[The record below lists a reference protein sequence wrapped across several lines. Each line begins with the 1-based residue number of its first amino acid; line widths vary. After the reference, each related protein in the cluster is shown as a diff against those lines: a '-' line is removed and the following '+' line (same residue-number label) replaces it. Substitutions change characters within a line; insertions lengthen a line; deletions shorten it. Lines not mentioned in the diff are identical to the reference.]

1 MKLTVSTY
9 SFSQALRDGRF
20 KSLLELPAKAAEMG
34 FEGVEIV
41 STPEEMFDQA
51 KALRKAAGDA
61 GVAISSAC
69 VGADFLSTGVAAQV
83 DQLRK
88 AVDACAIMGAPVLR
102 HDATRGVPPEFP
114 APRSF
119 ASVLPRLAEGY
130 RAVTEYA
137 AGLGVH
143 TSVENHGYF
152 CQDSDRVEA
161 LINAVGHP
169 NFGALIDIGNF
180 LCVDE
185 DPVHAVSRLAGL
197 AVHAH
202 AKDFLVKKGGRR
214 PGEGWFSTR
223 GGNWLRGT
231 IIGHGQAPVQQC
243 LFALKRAG
251 YDGWLSLEFEGI
263 EDCMLGIRDGKQ
275 NLDAMLAELA

>member
-9 SFSQALRDGRF
+9 SFSQALRDGRI
-20 KSLLELPAKAAEMG
+20 KSLLELPTKAAEMG

-41 STPEEMFDQA
+41 ASPEEMLDQA
-51 KALRKAAGDA
+51 KALRKAADDA
-61 GVAISSAC
+61 GVAVSSAC
-69 VGADFLSTGVAAQV
+69 VGADFLSMEVAAQV

-88 AVDACAIMGAPVLR
+88 AVDACAILGAPVLR
-102 HDATRGVPPEFP
+102 HDATRGVPPEYP

-119 ASVLPRLAEGY
+119 ESVLPRLAEGY

-137 AGLGVH
+137 AGLGVQ

-185 DPVHAVSRLAGL
+185 DPAHAVSRLAGL

-202 AKDFLVKKGGRR
+202 AKDFLIKKGGRQ
-214 PGEGWFSTR
+214 PGTGWFSTR

-231 IIGHGQAPVQQC
+231 IIGHGQAPIQQC
-243 LFALKRAG
+243 LYILKRAV

-263 EDCMLGIRDGKQ
+263 EDCLLGIRDGKQ
-275 NLDAMLAELA
+275 NLEAMLKELA

>member
-9 SFSQALRDGRF
+9 SFNQALRDGRF
-20 KSLLELPAKAAEMG
+20 KSILELPAKAAEMG

-41 STPEEMFDQA
+41 TTPEEMLDQA
-51 KALRKAAGDA
+51 KALRKAADDA
-61 GVAISSAC
+61 GVAVSSAC
-69 VGADFLSTGVAAQV
+69 VGADFLRLEVPMQVA
-83 DQLRK
+83 QLRK
-88 AVDACAIMGAPVLR
+88 AVDACAILGAPVLR
-102 HDATRGVPPEFP
+102 HDSTSGFTPEYP

-119 ASVLPRLAEGY
+119 AAALPRLVEGY

-137 AGLGVH
+137 AGLGVR
-143 TSVENHGYF
+143 TAVENHGYF

-185 DPVHAVSRLAGL
+185 DPAHAVSRLAGL
-197 AVHAH
+197 AIHAH

-214 PGEGWFSTR
+214 PG
-223 GGNWLRGT
+223 
-231 IIGHGQAPVQQC
+231 
-243 LFALKRAG
+243 
-251 YDGWLSLEFEGI
+251 
-263 EDCMLGIRDGKQ
+263 
-275 NLDAMLAELA
+275 